1 MGGFCSFYFLFV
13 YLGDGFMRFICAWFL
28 MLGCVFIFILIE
40 YEFIYF
46 LFMVV
51 C

>member
-1 MGGFCSFYFLFV
+1 MGLLVFLKFYISFV
-13 YLGDGFMRFICAWFL
+13 KWVVSV
-28 MLGCVFIFILIE
+28 VFIFILIE